1 MKRAPKIFFTL
12 LLLMLFG
19 FSCSSEKESDIELSN
34 EVNIIDKENINQIVN
49 SFENYYND
57 DSHSSDYIYD
67 QNKLHRFDIYLTQK
81 NLSEI
86 DSNPVAEEYV
96 EGFLVFE
103 GKVVK
108 NIGIRYKG
116 SIGAWVVCLSGED
129 WTNPSGYKTC
139 PKTRPSWCPTSGMN
153 YINVIY

>member
-49 SFENYYND
+49 SFENYYSD

-67 QNKLHRFDIYLTQK
+67 QNKFHWY
-81 NLSEI
+81 
-86 DSNPVAEEYV
+86 
-96 EGFLVFE
+96 
-103 GKVVK
+103 
-108 NIGIRYKG
+108 
-116 SIGAWVVCLSGED
+116 ED
-129 WTNPSGYKTC
+129 YERK
-139 PKTRPSWCPTSGMN
+139 
-153 YINVIY
+153 I